1 MPAKRSRPKTVEEGL
16 QKLAMGPVNDS
27 VKLVTQPLDQPI
39 PIEGLDLF
47 HIKEIKTNKEGME
60 IKFYDRLE
68 ALKCLDALQQRREEL
83 QEGRQILAALTQDSG
98 GIREDD
104 PGSPSPGGL

>member
-1 MPAKRSRPKTVEEGL
+1 
-16 QKLAMGPVNDS
+16 MGPVNDS

-60 IKFYDRLE
+60 IKFYDRL
-68 ALKCLDALQQRREEL
+68 DEL
-83 QEGRQILAALTQDSG
+83 HEGRQILAALTQDSG

>member
-16 QKLAMGPVNDS
+16 RKLAMGPVNDS

-83 QEGRQILAALTQDSG
+83 HRRAAFDRGENHGDILFTKAEGCAAVVD
-98 GIREDD
+98 
-104 PGSPSPGGL
+104 